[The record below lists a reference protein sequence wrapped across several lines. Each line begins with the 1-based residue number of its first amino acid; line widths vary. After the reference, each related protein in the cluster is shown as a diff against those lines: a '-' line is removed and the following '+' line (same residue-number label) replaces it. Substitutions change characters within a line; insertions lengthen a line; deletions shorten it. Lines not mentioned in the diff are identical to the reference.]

1 MSHLATTVLNLL
13 TATGDPRFA
22 EDIAHLQK
30 LIAEADANEQRV
42 RNILTVSSTETNI
55 AHLSKGPNHASNI

>member
-1 MSHLATTVLNLL
+1 MSHLATTVLELL

-30 LIAEADANEQRV
+30 LIAEADANE
-42 RNILTVSSTETNI
+42 RNILTMPSTETSI
-55 AHLSKGPNHASNI
+55 AHLSKGLTA